1 MPATAVVSFRV
12 FAGVAVG
19 WGLLVVFFSV
29 LLTRSGVSQS
39 PFRRLLLTEEVTE
52 VQGGGV
58 SSLGLIPVDE
68 EVVGPGSDP
77 TGSLRSGFRE
87 VGGHLWE
94 AFWTISGKVVASGK
108 PGAESTGDQSR
119 QAP

>member
-1 MPATAVVSFRV
+1 MP
-12 FAGVAVG
+12 
-19 WGLLVVFFSV
+19 
-29 LLTRSGVSQS
+29 
-39 PFRRLLLTEEVTE
+39 
-52 VQGGGV
+52 
-58 SSLGLIPVDE
+58 SLGLIPVDE

-87 VGGHLWE
+87 AGGHLWE